1 MIRRDIPYYDK
12 EEDTWKC
19 EFPDRELVEERG
31 CLEYVISEFIWDG
44 LNYHYYIN
52 GNLDHEHTFREV
64 LIHVLSDYETFSI
77 NGYEEEYSKQE
88 IRIIKRGIIRMC
100 ERVAASGGTPTP
112 YSA

>member
-19 EFPDRELVEERG
+19 EFPDRELVEESG

-77 NGYEEEYSKQE
+77 NGYEEDYSKQE
-88 IRIIKRGIIRMC
+88 IRIIKKLIDELRKRTFENKGDAFDR
-100 ERVAASGGTPTP
+100 
-112 YSA
+112 